1 MTLLLE
7 ILSVDMLIAIE
18 DIISVVN
25 AIKQDNRTIVFT
37 NGCFDIIHPG
47 HTLYLKSA
55 KSYGDILIVG
65 LNSDDSV
72 RRLKG
77 NERPLNNQYDRVEVL
92 DSLKPVDYVVIFNE
106 DTPFNLI
113 SMIKPHILVKGG
125 DYMKED
131 IVGADIVE
139 QNNGQVIIIP
149 FIEGKSTTS
158 LIDKIK
164 KL

>member
-1 MTLLLE
+1 
-7 ILSVDMLIAIE
+7 MLIAIE
-18 DIISVVN
+18 DIISVVH

-77 NERPLNNQYDRVEVL
+77 NERPLNNQYDRAEVL